1 MRYSSIV
8 HLPVR
13 ERWSAPSTRRR
24 TTIDPLWEPRQ
35 PNRPWGADTVTKF
48 LAKIV
53 AWITAGYPEGVPG
66 PDRVPLFALLKPR
79 LTDDEVK
86 SVAKELDSRGEFDE
100 VDIGVLITQLTDE
113 LPDPADVERV
123 RNRLAGKGWPL
134 DDPRD
139 SEETE

>member
-1 MRYSSIV
+1 M
-8 HLPVR
+8 
-13 ERWSAPSTRRR
+13 
-24 TTIDPLWEPRQ
+24 
-35 PNRPWGADTVTKF
+35 TKF

-86 SVAKELDSRGEFDE
+86 TVARELMERGEFDH

-113 LPDPADVERV
+113 LPDPADIERV
-123 RNRLAGKGWPL
+123 RNRLATKGWPL
-134 DDPRD
+134 DEPREP
-139 SEETE
+139 EETE